1 ITTAI
6 NFLFYLTGGCSA
18 FGHSCYGG
26 HGKRFDPHL
35 RDNVLQGNEP
45 STDDRSE
52 KTETLSLS
60 NDFVR
65 PEQKFG
71 GQPEILFPQMR
82 RQDSSRFDPYTL
94 SFIVRQWVYK
104 FSLNTRLAKKLFATY
119 GVFLHTKSF
128 LLKHFFHW
136 FSP

>member
-1 ITTAI
+1 MAV
-6 NFLFYLTGGCSA
+6 FPFAEKVAAASSERGCSA

-94 SFIVRQWVYK
+94 SFIVRQWLTLHHRLHQPDAE
-104 FSLNTRLAKKLFATY
+104 LNNK
-119 GVFLHTKSF
+119 
-128 LLKHFFHW
+128 
-136 FSP
+136 